1 MLYFFKGFKGFTDF
15 IKAAREVDIFP
26 TYPHEKTLL
35 ERRGSKASPAD
46 DAQKIETPPQPH
58 RVLEPS

>member
-1 MLYFFKGFKGFTDF
+1 MLDFFKGFTDF
-15 IKAAREVDIFP
+15 IKAAGEVDIFP

-35 ERRGSKASPAD
+35 ERQSSKASPAD
-46 DAQKIETPPQPH
+46 DAQKIKTAAQTH